1 MSQKK
6 IKFTHP
12 ALIDDFDGEKIVF
25 FVPSNRSICHP
36 CNGYGNHFRSDL
48 DESKLVEGMEEDGDF
63 EGLENYNNGG
73 FDEICGNCN
82 GQKVVDEIDW
92 LWFEKTHPKE
102 FSKIQNYNEM
112 VRQEE
117 KYALQERRFC
127 GGY

>member
-12 ALIDDFDGEKIVF
+12 ALVDDFEETIVF
-25 FVPSNRSICHP
+25 LLPTNRSICHC
-36 CNGYGNHFRSDL
+36 CNGYGYHFRSDL
-48 DESKLVEGMEEDGDF
+48 DENKLIESMEEDGDF
-63 EGLENYNNGG
+63 EGLEDYRRGG
-73 FDEICGNCN
+73 FDQICQNCN
-82 GQKVVDEIDW
+82 GQKVIDEIDW
-92 LWFEKTHPKE
+92 LWFEKTYPKE
-102 FSKIQNYNEM
+102 FSEMQDYNEM